1 MRIPEFWLRSWIDTS
16 ASVEEIAE
24 ALTMAGLEVEDL
36 EPAAPPFTGVVLA
49 RIESAEKHPDAD
61 RLRVCRVNAG
71 PGAESLQIICGAP
84 NARAGIFVACAREGA
99 VLPGDFKI
107 KRAKMRGVESQG
119 MLCSLKELGISEEGA
134 GIVELSPEPSMALGM
149 NIRELL
155 GLDEKTLTLKLT
167 PNRPDCLSVL
177 GVAREL
183 SAVLGLPL
191 RTPAAL
197 AEGALTGLAPLISHP
212 ERLASESAAVCP
224 VVSNRQFPIRLRP
237 EAVSGARPLCGRFS
251 SRVIE
256 GVDASV
262 DTPAFIKRRLEA
274 AGQRCISVLVDI
286 SNYVMLELGRPTHIF
301 DLDALR
307 PLPEGG
313 IEVRWARP
321 GESFAL
327 LNGQS
332 PVLNDYFGVI
342 ADAEGPVALAGI
354 MGGERTAVS
363 TQTKNILIEAAFW
376 WPDAVRGRSQQLKFA
391 TDAGHRFERG
401 VSAATTIAH
410 IEIITALILQICG
423 GRAGPLEDDLQ
434 AIPARPVVMMRR
446 SRCEKIMGRP
456 YTAGEIS
463 AVFTRLQLTHRH
475 ESSDSDDLFYVTPP
489 AERFDLEIE
498 EDLIEEVARIVG
510 FAKIGVRSPTAVLTP
525 QIPAETQRSTHR
537 LRQALV
543 YQDFHEVV
551 TYSFIEPALAALFA
565 RPEQQVSL
573 LNPIAAQYS
582 VMRPSLLP
590 SLVKV
595 LQDNLAR
602 QETRVRVFELGRV
615 FSADSSVQDDALS
628 VAGIDQPLRLAALA
642 YGPVCDDQWGIQPR
656 PADFYDLKSDLEAL
670 VAPLSLE
677 YKAIEGATSAGFLHP
692 GMAAAVYLHGRNIGW
707 IGVVHPSLQQAWQIP
722 QPLVAFELNVLP
734 LLHCAMPAPQAP
746 SKFPMVIR
754 DLAFVVGTDVAAG
767 QIASTILK
775 LKQKSNQL
783 LSLNNFK
790 CFDEYRGQGI
800 AVNEKSL
807 AFRFYFQDTLR
818 TLEDADIEQAIEV
831 IVRAVQ
837 EDCKATL
844 RVA

>member
-1 MRIPEFWLRSWIDTS
+1 
-16 ASVEEIAE
+16 
-24 ALTMAGLEVEDL
+24 
-36 EPAAPPFTGVVLA
+36 
-49 RIESAEKHPDAD
+49 
-61 RLRVCRVNAG
+61 
-71 PGAESLQIICGAP
+71 
-84 NARAGIFVACAREGA
+84 
-99 VLPGDFKI
+99 
-107 KRAKMRGVESQG
+107 
-119 MLCSLKELGISEEGA
+119 
-134 GIVELSPEPSMALGM
+134 
-149 NIRELL
+149 
-155 GLDEKTLTLKLT
+155 
-167 PNRPDCLSVL
+167 
-177 GVAREL
+177 
-183 SAVLGLPL
+183 
-191 RTPAAL
+191 
-197 AEGALTGLAPLISHP
+197 
-212 ERLASESAAVCP
+212 
-224 VVSNRQFPIRLRP
+224 
-237 EAVSGARPLCGRFS
+237 
-251 SRVIE
+251 
-256 GVDASV
+256 
-262 DTPAFIKRRLEA
+262 
-274 AGQRCISVLVDI
+274 
-286 SNYVMLELGRPTHIF
+286 
-301 DLDALR
+301 
-307 PLPEGG
+307 
-313 IEVRWARP
+313 
-321 GESFAL
+321 
-327 LNGQS
+327 
-332 PVLNDYFGVI
+332 
-342 ADAEGPVALAGI
+342 
-354 MGGERTAVS
+354 
-363 TQTKNILIEAAFW
+363 
-376 WPDAVRGRSQQLKFA
+376 
-391 TDAGHRFERG
+391 
-401 VSAATTIAH
+401 
-410 IEIITALILQICG
+410 
-423 GRAGPLEDDLQ
+423 
-434 AIPARPVVMMRR
+434 
-446 SRCEKIMGRP
+446 
-456 YTAGEIS
+456 
-463 AVFTRLQLTHRH
+463 
-475 ESSDSDDLFYVTPP
+475 LF
-489 AERFDLEIE
+489 
-498 EDLIEEVARIVG
+498 
-510 FAKIGVRSPTAVLTP
+510 
-525 QIPAETQRSTHR
+525 
-537 LRQALV
+537 

-656 PADFYDLKSDLEAL
+656 PVDFYDLKSDLEAL

-692 GMAAAVYLHGRNIGW
+692 GMAAAVYLHGQNIGW

-734 LLHCAMPAPQAP
+734 LLHCAMPTPQAP
-746 SKFPMVIR
+746 SKFPMVVR
-754 DLAFVVGTDVAAG
+754 DLAFVVSTDVAAG

>member
-16 ASVEEIAE
+16 ASVEEIAD
-24 ALTMAGLEVEDL
+24 ALTMVGLEVEDL
-36 EPAAPPFTGVVLA
+36 ESAAPPFTGVVLA

-149 NIRELL
+149 NIREVL

-183 SAVLGLPL
+183 SAVLGVPL
-191 RTPAAL
+191 RTPDAL
-197 AEGALTGLAPLISHP
+197 AEGALTGLASLITHP
-212 ERLASESAAVCP
+212 QQLATEFTPVCP
-224 VVSNRQFPIRLRP
+224 VASNRQFPIWLRP
-237 EAVSGARPLCGRFS
+237 EAVSGAQPLCGRFS

-274 AGQRCISVLVDI
+274 VGQRCISVLVDI

-332 PVLNDYFGVI
+332 PLLNNYFGVI

-363 TQTKNILIEAAFW
+363 PQTKNILIEAAFW

-401 VSAATTIAH
+401 VSVATTTAH

-423 GRAGPLEDDLQ
+423 GRAGPLQDDIQ
-434 AIPARPVVMMRR
+434 SIPAREVVTMRR

-456 YTAGEIS
+456 YSAAEIS
-463 AVFTRLQLTHRH
+463 QVFERLQLAYRH
-475 ESSDSDDLFYVTPP
+475 ESRDSDDVFYVTPP

-510 FAKIGVRSPTAVLTP
+510 FANIGVRSPTAELAP
-525 QIPAETQRSTHR
+525 KIPAETARSTHS

-543 YQDFHEVV
+543 YRDFHEVV
-551 TYSFIEPALAALFA
+551 TYSFIEPTLAALFA
-565 RPEQQVSL
+565 RPDQQVGL

-602 QETRVRVFELGRV
+602 QEARVRVFELGRV
-615 FSADSSVQDDALS
+615 FFADPAIPDDTLS
-628 VAGIDQPLRLAALA
+628 VAGIDQPVRLAALA
-642 YGPVCDDQWGIQPR
+642 YGPVHDEQWGIQAR
-656 PADFYDLKSDLEAL
+656 PVDFYDLKSDLDAL
-670 VAPLSLE
+670 VAPLSVE
-677 YKAIEGATSAGFLHP
+677 YVAIEAQTGLGFLHP
-692 GMAAAVYLHGRNIGW
+692 GMAAEVFFHGKNIGW
-707 IGVVHPSLQQAWQIP
+707 IGVVHPSLQQEWQIP
-722 QPLVAFELNVLP
+722 QPVVVFEVDVRS
-734 LLHCAMPAPQAP
+734 LLHCAMPTPQTP

-754 DLAFVVGTDVAAG
+754 DLAFVVSAGVTAG
-767 QIASTILK
+767 QIATAILQS
-775 LKQKSNQL
+775 KQNSNQL
-783 LSLNNFK
+783 LSLKNFK

-818 TLEDADIEQAIEV
+818 TLEDADIEQAIAV